1 MCRENVPYVFI
12 PIQKRIDK
20 KPLFIGRR
28 RLRKKLRETLIN
40 AFGIGGCFLVGGY
53 RGVGKTSLVN
63 QVLEEIKKR
72 YQPWKILSR
81 KPLFIRIDL
90 GVDSGL
96 SIRDILCDL
105 VESTHVKTRREWLH
119 AVSKRVLLLVLMWVI
134 SIFYGFQ
141 IVGNTD
147 ITVFIHNEAA
157 IHDLLQFTTI
167 ISGIL
172 CLLGFCWI
180 MILRGP
186 NFTQLGKITQLVK
199 LTRYARMIEMGLTT
213 DGGLP
218 GKIGVRWKKSYSQE
232 PISARRIQ
240 QELTKFYRHSSY
252 QYIVVLDEV
261 DKINPAPVEQS
272 TQNSKT
278 RKAKVDE
285 LLGGLKSLLNG
296 THCIF
301 IIIAGREM
309 VDAYYSESGY
319 TSVLYEGVFKEIFEV
334 PTLLTD
340 SSDHKLHEFHSM
352 VKKYINSV
360 LAGKETGDNPNFEH
374 MITLSGSR
382 TNHNVEILDVQF
394 FYELFVKFITLHSW
408 GNIKRMS
415 MMVQDHIEWNDKDY
429 YDQLTHRRSINLLP
443 ANQSKSTP
451 FLFFTPSDIRKMFVS
466 AKLYSLYST
475 NIGRLVSRTH
485 DKSVVSSF
493 ISILDVVRF
502 HSQGF
507 SRAMLDRTVAGIDV
521 HSETNLAYVADELV
535 NSTFQSIIRR
545 TASNLF
551 PYRFYIT
558 TDLEFSYLSKS
569 LGAKSSSFEFALD
582 SAEPVRAFYI
592 QEVENQKPDDRSKS
606 SFSSAKLQSILGDIY
621 ASEQS
626 YDMAFSYYAN
636 ATFLLKKLLR
646 NIEGNQWRQS
656 GGASLEAHYTLTQ
669 VLLKKGLLEEIRENR
684 AAAMSAY
691 REAELI
697 CQENF
702 YEIQKTEANN
712 GTHIPNKHLDNNLQH
727 ALLAQEF
734 LALKSGKPLT
744 HELFHKLEKI
754 KVVVE
759 DPTLYSK
766 ALLVNYFAG
775 NYQEIIDKV
784 NPTAVLRLIQFSM
797 KRSSQNVDD
806 YFRKYHISPAAF
818 IYAQS
823 IFSLTAQKLKERLN
837 KALQL
842 NQSHPEKIYQQA
854 FIVWSGPVRHLLTL
868 PGKLSNFENFLEDD
882 EWQQLKPVSKLTE
895 SEMLERSF
903 KLTFLAADNS
913 RRKGRYAEAAHQ
925 YVSLLLNWI
934 ALLEIFPWSKCA
946 EIKQKDKEI
955 KTSLMNQASTTPEWL
970 KDLIASAR
978 DCIEKSDKATNIKE
992 RVEILSENSQ
1002 THDQTMITSEILAN
1016 ISKPTQTSVYSYL
1029 VWYRSNISSYLLTFG
1044 IWEHYCRYSIYRWC
1058 RYPSTDEDNQTNMTF
1073 NLDLIPSPL
1082 GNLPRVTAIY
1092 LWIKARN
1099 NMHERL
1105 LMNGMTG
1112 TSDCIDEI
1120 AHIISLFSRVLDEH
1134 RKVFRSD
1141 DPDTFPP
1148 KSHVYF
1154 NIFELLEWIKNK
1166 AEVQTSTDILN
1177 RVRSKLLQAYPGVP
1191 TMLLDPEYIQ
1201 SKVERHVLDLA
1212 EIDNIS
1218 STAYR
1223 RKVRHKYYLYDD
1235 FEDPFYIGEWAF
1247 LQMLSSSSKLLQRI
1261 VKFSQKKTGGHETDH
1276 PS

>member
-1 MCRENVPYVFI
+1 MSRENVPYVFI

-20 KPLFIGRR
+20 KPLFIGRQ
-28 RLRKKLRETLIN
+28 RLRKKLRETLIK

-105 VESTHVKTRREWLH
+105 VESTYVKTRREWQH
-119 AVSKRVLLLVLMWVI
+119 AVSKRVLLLILMWVI
-134 SIFYGFQ
+134 SVFYGVH
-141 IVGNTD
+141 ISGSTD
-147 ITVFIHNEAA
+147 VTAFVHNEVAR
-157 IHDLLQFTTI
+157 HELLQFTAL

-172 CLLGFCWI
+172 CFLGLCWI

-186 NFTQLGKITQLVK
+186 NFTQLGKISQLVK
-199 LTRYARMIEMGLTT
+199 LTRYARMIEMGLTA
-213 DGGLP
+213 DGGLSA
-218 GKIGVRWKKSYSQE
+218 KIGVRLKQSYSQE

-240 QELTKFYRHSSY
+240 QELTTFYRHSSY

-261 DKINPAPVEQS
+261 DKINPAPVEQN

-340 SSDHKLHEFHSM
+340 GSDHKLHEFHSM

-360 LAGKETGDNPNFEH
+360 LAGKETDDNPDFEN
-374 MITLSGSR
+374 MLTFADSNE
-382 TNHNVEILDVQF
+382 NHNVEILDVQF

-429 YDQLTHRRSINLLP
+429 YDQLTHRHSINLLP
-443 ANQSKSTP
+443 TNANKSTP

-592 QEVENQKPDDRSKS
+592 QEVENQKPDDLSKS

-646 NIEGNQWRQS
+646 NKEGNEWRLS
-656 GGASLEAHYTLTQ
+656 GGISLEAHYTLIQ
-669 VLLKKGLLEEIRENR
+669 VLLKKGLLEEIRENN

-691 REAELI
+691 REAELT

-702 YEIQKTEANN
+702 YEKQKTELSN
-712 GTHIPNKHLDNNLQH
+712 GMYGRHKDFDNNLQH
-727 ALLAQEF
+727 TLLAQEF

-744 HELFHKLEKI
+744 HELFHKIEKI
-754 KVVVE
+754 KVVIE

-766 ALLVNYFAG
+766 TLLINYFAG
-775 NYQEIIDKV
+775 NYQKIINKV
-784 NPTAVLRLIQFSM
+784 NPRVVLRLIQFSM
-797 KRSSQNVDD
+797 KRSSENVDD
-806 YFRKYHISPAAF
+806 YFRKYHISPATF

-823 IFSLTAQKLKERLN
+823 IFSLAAQKLKKNLN
-837 KALQL
+837 EVAQL
-842 NQSHPEKIYQQA
+842 NPKNHTERYQQA
-854 FIVWSGPVRHLLTL
+854 FAQWSEPVLYLLNL
-868 PGKLSNFENFLEDD
+868 SGKLSNFENLLEDD
-882 EWQQLKPVSKLTE
+882 KNNKWQQLTPVSELTE

-925 YVSLLLNWI
+925 YISLLLNWI

-946 EIKQKDKEI
+946 EIETSITTPLMDKI
-955 KTSLMNQASTTPEWL
+955 KTTPKWL
-970 KDLIASAR
+970 NDLLKSAR
-978 DCIEKSDKATNIKE
+978 DCIEKSDRATNIKE
-992 RVEILSENSQ
+992 RVDILTGNP
-1002 THDQTMITSEILAN
+1002 HFHNHTMITSEILER
-1016 ISKPTQTSVYSYL
+1016 ISTSEEQEQYSYL
-1029 VWYRSNISSYLLTFG
+1029 LWYRSNISSYLMIFG
-1044 IWEHYCRYSIYRWC
+1044 IWEHYCRYSINRWC
-1058 RYPSTDEDNQTNMTF
+1058 RQKTDSEVDQSDMTF
-1073 NLDLIPSPL
+1073 NFHIIPSPL
-1082 GNLPRVTAIY
+1082 GNLPRMTAIY

-1099 NMHERL
+1099 SMHERL
-1105 LMNGMTG
+1105 LTNSLEG
-1112 TSDCIDEI
+1112 TEECINEI

-1166 AEVQTSTDILN
+1166 TDSQENRDILS
-1177 RVRSKLLQAYPGVP
+1177 RVAMKLLAEYPDVP
-1191 TMLLDPEYIQ
+1191 TMLLDPEYIR

-1261 VKFSQKKTGGHETDH
+1261 VKDSQAEPKK
-1276 PS
+1276 P